1 MGSRG
6 WAPCQS
12 GTAAWIKLRLG
23 TLGVRCS
30 CLNRGGWIEFCKC
43 GRDNMRPF
51 LLLWMLAGLS
61 FQKTC
66 EWKGQEVCEGAVTKE
81 TKTLVQICENGILKF
96 RPRSKV
102 APGYPRAGRECV
114 WYGEVLCDGVVII
127 DLHRWW
133 FESRC
138 SNKRMTVTPR
148 SWEEVVNDPRFKP

>member
-1 MGSRG
+1 MM
-6 WAPCQS
+6 
-12 GTAAWIKLRLG
+12 RLHFMA
-23 TLGVRCS
+23 TRLMIQQRCKDS
-30 CLNRGGWIEFCKC
+30 FSK
-43 GRDNMRPF
+43 
-51 LLLWMLAGLS
+51 AGLS

-66 EWKGQEVCEGAVTKE
+66 KWKGQEVCEGAVTKE

-114 WYGEVLCDGVVII
+114 WYGEVLCYGVVII

-138 SNKRMTVTPR
+138 SNKRMRVSPR